1 MGTPVPGTPV
11 PWSYGDSKLWPSDA
25 NQIFACF
32 YVAGRGLTGRLPA
45 EIVADCRWASP
56 GVWLRWL
63 FVWLFW
69 AVLLAQ
75 RAGLAAPGFDTHDI
89 ATGGGD
95 RFSVRAAAKKQ
106 QVKVPILVLWLLPRC
121 LSTPSSNRLQKHC
134 WNTRFRR
141 GVVLGAC
148 LGAVSCCRIEP
159 FIESRR
165 RRWPG
170 VCQRQLKSDQL
181 TANEN

>member
-1 MGTPVPGTPV
+1 MELRGLEPLAFWMQT
-11 PWSYGDSKLWPSDA
+11 
-25 NQIFACF
+25 IFLAYF
-32 YVAGRGLTGRLPA
+32 YVAGRGLAGRLPA

-134 WNTRFRR
+134 WNTR
-141 GVVLGAC
+141 
-148 LGAVSCCRIEP
+148 VSP
-159 FIESRR
+159 RR
-165 RRWPG
+165 RAWRVPG
-170 VCQRQLKSDQL
+170 RCVMLP
-181 TANEN
+181 N